1 MYRSFVLIITLFAV
15 AALGQSPSKVLK
27 RAEKAL
33 GGTNAL
39 QMRSSITMRG
49 RITRL
54 SDGSG
59 GEFRLE
65 ASKPN
70 SLHIAY
76 DIAGEE
82 VETGYNGR
90 SGWRRDSRNGLQT
103 LTGDKGPLLQALAAF
118 RNSLWLNAKADKV
131 RITSGGKASVNSH
144 ASDVV
149 VFTSQKGLAIKIYFD
164 SQTGLPIREELGDEI
179 WDLDD
184 YRSVGTLKMPYAIG
198 ARLNGQDHEIR
209 LEDVS
214 TNKTIAASVFD
225 FPKPVGQPLPDL
237 TNLFSDL
244 KANQERIEAVL
255 ENYAYT
261 RKIITRELGKDGVLR
276 ETSSET
282 QQISFYK
289 GYPIERT
296 IERDGKALSAS
307 QQADEDKDVTKR
319 TEEID
324 KKIAK
329 TESKPNQNEENDGK
343 VLLSELLKASNL
355 LNPRRERFRGRDVIV
370 FDFEPNPAFDM
381 KNAKSMLKFFGK
393 VAGVIWV
400 DEKDKQL
407 VKVEAY
413 LANNFSIGGGLVV
426 KLKKGASF
434 IAEQERVNDEI
445 WLPSL
450 MEINLA
456 ARVFLFKGLAINQV
470 VRSYDYRRFQTEVK
484 DAKVN
489 DVQKP

>member
-15 AALGQSPSKVLK
+15 AASAQSPSKILK

-33 GGTNAL
+33 GGTKAL
-39 QMRSSITMRG
+39 QTRSSTSMHG

-54 SDGSG
+54 SDGNG

-65 ASKPN
+65 SSKPN

-76 DIAGEE
+76 DVAGEE

-103 LTGDKGPLLQALAAF
+103 LTGDKGQLLQTLATF

-184 YRSVGTLKMPYAIG
+184 YRNADNLKVSFLIKAK
-198 ARLNGQDHEIR
+198 LDGQSYEIK
-209 LEDVS
+209 LDDVAA
-214 TNKTIAASVFD
+214 NKSIAASVFD
-225 FPKPVGQPLPDL
+225 FPQPIGQPLPDL
-237 TNLFSDL
+237 TRLFTDL
-244 KANQERIEAVL
+244 KTNQERIEAVL

-307 QQADEDKDVTKR
+307 QQADEDKDATKR

-324 KKIAK
+324 KQIAK
-329 TESKPNQNEENDGK
+329 TESKPNRNEENDGK
-343 VLLSELLKASNL
+343 VSLSELLKASNL

-407 VKVEAY
+407 IRVEAY
-413 LANNFSIGGGLVV
+413 LADNFSIGDGLVV

-456 ARVFLFKGLAINQV
+456 ARVFLFKGLALNQV
-470 VRSYDYRRFQTEVK
+470 VRSYDYRKFQTEVK

-489 DVQKP
+489 DVPKP